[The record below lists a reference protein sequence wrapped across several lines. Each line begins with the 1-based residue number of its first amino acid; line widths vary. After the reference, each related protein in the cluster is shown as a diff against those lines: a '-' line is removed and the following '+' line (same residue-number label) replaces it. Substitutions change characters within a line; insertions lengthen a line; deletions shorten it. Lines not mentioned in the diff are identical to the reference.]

1 MAPRIRLHTIL
12 FLFFTLISS
21 VPVLMLDGWV
31 QQSAL
36 NKEIAAVK
44 EKHLLVAHN
53 LTGDLSSYATSVKS
67 AFRLV
72 SRNLAQAKSIDG
84 FPELL
89 QTLNFYHISV
99 VNANGKVVRSVSST
113 SFTGDTYISSATLK
127 TLQPFM
133 QQAAEQD
140 GNILFSDLVRGVNN
154 EPTLYLLQVLPNSQF
169 AIGALSTQHF
179 IKAQQKVTFGRRGHA
194 AIVDRTGHAIAHP
207 LEEWRKS
214 MKDMSSLPP
223 VTMMMQGKTGVSKFF
238 TPAMQAD
245 MIAGYTTVPEV
256 GWGVMIP
263 QPFEELQERAK
274 DVKYVAL
281 AIALLGIGV
290 AGFISWYLAGI
301 LARPIQ
307 AVVDS
312 ARGVH
317 NGYPIAHASTTQHFV
332 PPELRELIGSFNQM
346 VDEIQEKNALM
357 EETTT
362 RLEEAQRIAH
372 VGNWELDVEND
383 KLWCSD
389 EFYRICNISPSEFQA
404 NYQSLV
410 KLVHPEER
418 RLFEKSIKYALD
430 QGERFNIEHRI
441 LLPDGSECYVHHEGT
456 ITNSN
461 DDSTRR
467 IVGII
472 HDITERKQYEDQLIK
487 QANFDPLTDLP
498 NRNLLL
504 DRLNQT
510 LLTAKRNKLMVGLLH
525 INLDHF
531 KDVNDTYGHIS
542 GDNLL
547 IQTAIRLQSCIR
559 QSDTLA
565 RLGGDEFTVI
575 LNDLSQEEDAS
586 FVASKIIANLEQP
599 FLVDGYEVFIGASI
613 GITIYPNDADA
624 TNDAH
629 NPVSMLRH
637 ADIALSRAKDSGRNT
652 FCYFT
657 AAMDQEVINRM
668 GLANDLRR
676 AVEQNEFSVFYQ
688 PIINLNSGQI
698 VSAEA
703 LVRWFHPT
711 RGAVSPAE
719 FIPLAEE
726 TGLIDPLG
734 KHVLNKACKEA
745 ASWQN
750 LTATPPRVSVNLSVR
765 QLKLGLTKETI
776 IKILNDSGLASN
788 QLIFEITES
797 MIMTDTE
804 ESIKWMNSIRELG
817 IEFSVDDFG
826 TGYSSLSYLKRLP
839 VDILKIDR
847 SFINDVM
854 TNSEDASLIETIIAI
869 GRSQR
874 LKVVAE
880 GVEEKN
886 QLNFLHKMQC
896 DSVQGYFYSKPLPA
910 NEFAELLISWNPNK
924 ARQHYTDDN
933 DNDQNIMVLS
943 G

>member
-12 FLFFTLISS
+12 FLLFTLIAS

-99 VNANGKVVRSVSST
+99 INADGNVIRTVSST
-113 SFTGDTYISSATLK
+113 SFTGEANITPATLK

-133 QQAAEQD
+133 QMVSAQA
-140 GNILFSDLVRGVNN
+140 GNILFSDLIRGVNN
-154 EPTLYLLQVLPNSQF
+154 DPTLYLLQALPNGQF

-179 IKAQQKVTFGRRGHA
+179 IEAQQKVTFGRRGHA

-207 LEEWRKS
+207 LKEWRES
-214 MKDMSSLPP
+214 MKDMSSIPP
-223 VTMMMQGKTGVSKFF
+223 VALMMQGKTGVAKFF

-274 DVKYVAL
+274 DVRYVAL
-281 AIALLGIGV
+281 AIALLGIAI

-307 AVVDS
+307 AVVDA
-312 ARGVH
+312 ARGVPQG
-317 NGYPIAHASTTQHFV
+317 NSISHASTSQRFV
-332 PPELRELIGSFNQM
+332 PPELRELMGSFNQM
-346 VDEIQEKNALM
+346 VDEIHEKNSIM

-372 VGNWELDVEND
+372 VGNWEWDIENNT
-383 KLWCSD
+383 LWCSD
-389 EFYRICNISPSEFQA
+389 EFYRICSISPSEFLN

-410 KLVHPEER
+410 KLVHPEEQ

-456 ITNSN
+456 ITNSYG
-461 DDSTRR
+461 DSSRR
-467 IVGII
+467 LVGII

-510 LLTAKRNKLMVGLLH
+510 LLIAKRNKQMIGLLH

-547 IQTAIRLQSCIR
+547 IQTARRLQSCLR

-586 FVASKIIANLEQP
+586 FVASKIITNLEQP

-613 GITIYPNDADA
+613 GITIYPNDTDA
-624 TNDAH
+624 TNVAH

-657 AAMDQEVINRM
+657 ASMDQEVTNRM

-676 AVEQNEFSVFYQ
+676 ALEQNEFSVYYQ
-688 PIINLNSGQI
+688 PIINLDSGQI

-711 RGAVSPAE
+711 RGAVSPAD

-734 KHVLNKACKEA
+734 KDVLNKACQVA
-745 ASWQN
+745 ASWKN
-750 LTATPPRVSVNLSVR
+750 LTAIPPRVSINLSVR

-776 IKILNDSGLASN
+776 IQILNDSGLTSN

-817 IEFSVDDFG
+817 VEFSVDDFG

-847 SFINDVM
+847 SFIKDVM

-869 GRSQR
+869 GRSQQ

-896 DSVQGYFYSKPLPA
+896 DSVQGYYYSKPLPA
-910 NEFAELLISWNPNK
+910 EEFAELLKTWNPNK
-924 ARQHYTDDN
+924 ARQDYTVHN
-933 DNDQNIMVLS
+933 DNDKNIMVLS

>member
-1 MAPRIRLHTIL
+1 
-12 FLFFTLISS
+12 
-21 VPVLMLDGWV
+21 LDI
-31 QQSAL
+31 
-36 NKEIAAVK
+36 E
-44 EKHLLVAHN
+44 
-53 LTGDLSSYATSVKS
+53 
-67 AFRLV
+67 
-72 SRNLAQAKSIDG
+72 
-84 FPELL
+84 
-89 QTLNFYHISV
+89 
-99 VNANGKVVRSVSST
+99 
-113 SFTGDTYISSATLK
+113 
-127 TLQPFM
+127 
-133 QQAAEQD
+133 
-140 GNILFSDLVRGVNN
+140 NN
-154 EPTLYLLQVLPNSQF
+154 T
-169 AIGALSTQHF
+169 
-179 IKAQQKVTFGRRGHA
+179 
-194 AIVDRTGHAIAHP
+194 
-207 LEEWRKS
+207 
-214 MKDMSSLPP
+214 
-223 VTMMMQGKTGVSKFF
+223 
-238 TPAMQAD
+238 
-245 MIAGYTTVPEV
+245 
-256 GWGVMIP
+256 
-263 QPFEELQERAK
+263 
-274 DVKYVAL
+274 
-281 AIALLGIGV
+281 
-290 AGFISWYLAGI
+290 
-301 LARPIQ
+301 
-307 AVVDS
+307 
-312 ARGVH
+312 
-317 NGYPIAHASTTQHFV
+317 
-332 PPELRELIGSFNQM
+332 
-346 VDEIQEKNALM
+346 
-357 EETTT
+357 
-362 RLEEAQRIAH
+362 
-372 VGNWELDVEND
+372 
-383 KLWCSD
+383 LWCSD
-389 EFYRICNISPSEFQA
+389 EFYRICNISPSEFLN

-418 RLFEKSIKYALD
+418 RLFEKSIKFALD

-441 LLPDGSECYVHHEGT
+441 LLPDGSERYVHHEGT

-461 DDSTRR
+461 NDSSRR
-467 IVGII
+467 LVGII

-510 LLTAKRNKLMVGLLH
+510 LLVAKRNKQMVGLLH

-547 IQTAIRLQSCIR
+547 IQTARRLQSCLR

-586 FVASKIIANLEQP
+586 YVASKIIANLEQP
-599 FLVDGYEVFIGASI
+599 FLVDGYEVYIGASI
-613 GITIYPNDADA
+613 GITIYPIDTVSN
-624 TNDAH
+624 NDAH

-637 ADIALSRAKDSGRNT
+637 ADIALSRAKNSGRNT

-657 AAMDQEVINRM
+657 ASMDQEVTNRM
-668 GLANDLRR
+668 GLANDLRK
-676 AVEQNEFSVFYQ
+676 AVEQNEFSVYYQ
-688 PIINLNSGQI
+688 PIINLDSGQI

-734 KHVLNKACKEA
+734 KVVLNKACKVA
-745 ASWQN
+745 TSWQN

-776 IKILNDSGLASN
+776 IQILNDSGLASN

-817 IEFSVDDFG
+817 VEFSVDDFG

-847 SFINDVM
+847 SFIKDVM

-869 GRSQR
+869 GRSQQ

-896 DSVQGYFYSKPLPA
+896 DSVQGYYYSKPLPA
-910 NEFAELLISWNPNK
+910 NEFADLLKSWSPDK
-924 ARQHYTDDN
+924 ARQDYTDHN
-933 DNDQNIMVLS
+933 DNDQNFMVLS

>member
-12 FLFFTLISS
+12 FLSFTLISS

-53 LTGDLSSYATSVKS
+53 LTGDLSSYAISVKS

-72 SRNLAQAKSIDG
+72 SQNLALDKNIDG
-84 FPELL
+84 SRELL

-99 VNANGKVVRSVSST
+99 IDADGNVKRTVSPA
-113 SFTGDTYISSATLK
+113 SFSGEADITPDRLK
-127 TLQPFM
+127 TLQPFIKEATA
-133 QQAAEQD
+133 QPES
-140 GNILFSDLVRGVNN
+140 IFFSDLVRGVDN
-154 EPTLYLLQVLPNSQF
+154 EPTLYLLQALPKNQF

-179 IKAQQKVTFGRRGHA
+179 IEAQRKVTFGRRGHA

-214 MKDMSSLPP
+214 MKDMSSIPP
-223 VTMMMQGKTGVSKFF
+223 VTLMMQGKTGVSKFF

-245 MIAGYTTVPEV
+245 MVAGYTTVPNV

-263 QPFEELQERAK
+263 QPFEELEERAK

-281 AIALLGIGV
+281 TIALLGIGV

-312 ARGVH
+312 ARRVPQG
-317 NGYPIAHASTTQHFV
+317 NPISHVSTSQRFL
-332 PPELRELIGSFNQM
+332 PPELRELMGSFNQM
-346 VDEIQEKNALM
+346 VDEIQEKNTIM

-372 VGNWELDVEND
+372 VGNWELDVDND
-383 KLWCSD
+383 ILWCSD
-389 EFYRICNISPSEFQA
+389 EFYRICNITPSEFQN
-404 NYQSLV
+404 NYQSLM

-418 RLFEKSIKYALD
+418 RLFEKSIKYALEK
-430 QGERFNIEHRI
+430 GARFNIEHRI
-441 LLPDGSECYVHHEGT
+441 LLPSGQECYVHHEGT
-456 ITNSN
+456 VTNPN
-461 DDSTRR
+461 DSSTQRL
-467 IVGII
+467 VGII

-510 LLTAKRNKLMVGLLH
+510 LFAAKRNNQMVGLLH

-547 IQTAIRLQSCIR
+547 IQVAERLQLCLR
-559 QSDTLA
+559 KSDSLA

-575 LNDLSQEEDAS
+575 LNNLTHEDDAS
-586 FVASKIIANLEQP
+586 VVASKIISNMEKP

-613 GITIYPNDADA
+613 GITIYPNDTESVDDDN
-624 TNDAH
+624 T
-629 NPVSMLRH
+629 PMSMLRH

-657 AAMDQEVINRM
+657 TSMDQEVTNRM
-668 GLANDLRR
+668 ALANDMRR
-676 AVEQNEFSVFYQ
+676 AVEQNDFTVYYQ
-688 PIINLNSGQI
+688 PIVDLSSGHI
-698 VSAEA
+698 ASAEA

-711 RGAVSPAE
+711 RGAVSPAH

-734 KHVLNKACKEA
+734 KSVLDKACKVA
-745 ASWQN
+745 ASWQDF
-750 LTATPPRVSVNLSVR
+750 TEMPPRVSVNLSVR

-776 IKILNDSGLASN
+776 IKILNESGLSPSR
-788 QLIFEITES
+788 LTFEITES

-804 ESIKWMNSIRELG
+804 ESIKWMNSIKGLG

-847 SFINDVM
+847 SFIKDVM
-854 TNSEDASLIETIIAI
+854 TNPEDASLIETIIAI

-886 QLNFLHKMQC
+886 QLNFLHQMQC
-896 DSVQGYFYSKPLPA
+896 DSVQGYYYSKPLPA
-910 NEFAELLISWNPNK
+910 NEFAELLKSWNPKK
-924 ARQHYTDDN
+924 ACQHYSDN
-933 DNDQNIMVLS
+933 NYNDKSIMVLS

>member
-1 MAPRIRLHTIL
+1 
-12 FLFFTLISS
+12 
-21 VPVLMLDGWV
+21 MLDGWV

-53 LTGDLSSYATSVKS
+53 LTGDLSSYAISVKS

-72 SRNLAQAKSIDG
+72 SQNLALNKNIDG
-84 FPELL
+84 SPELL

-99 VNANGKVVRSVSST
+99 IDADGNVKRTVSSA
-113 SFTGDTYISSATLK
+113 SFAGKPDITPGKLK
-127 TLQPFM
+127 LLQPFIKE
-133 QQAAEQD
+133 AATQP
-140 GNILFSDLVRGVNN
+140 GNILFSDLVRGVDN
-154 EPTLYLLQVLPNSQF
+154 EPTLYLLQALPKNQF
-169 AIGALSTQHF
+169 VIGALSTQHF
-179 IKAQQKVTFGRRGHA
+179 IEAQRNVTFGRRGHA

-223 VTMMMQGKTGVSKFF
+223 VALMMQGKTGVSKFF

-245 MIAGYTTVPEV
+245 MIAGYTTVPDV

-290 AGFISWYLAGI
+290 AGYISWYLAGI

-312 ARGVH
+312 ARGVPQG
-317 NGYPIAHASTTQHFV
+317 NPISHVSTSQRFL
-332 PPELRELIGSFNQM
+332 PPELRELMGSFNQM
-346 VDEIQEKNALM
+346 VDEIQEKNAIM

-372 VGNWELDVEND
+372 VGNWELDVVND

-389 EFYRICNISPSEFQA
+389 EFYRICNISPSEFQN
-404 NYQSLV
+404 NYQSLIN
-410 KLVHPEER
+410 LVHPEER
-418 RLFEKSIKYALD
+418 RLFKKSIKHALD
-430 QGERFNIEHRI
+430 KGARFNIEHRI
-441 LLPDGSECYVHHEGT
+441 LLPNGCECYVHHEGT

-461 DDSTRR
+461 DGSNQRL
-467 IVGII
+467 VGII

-510 LLTAKRNKLMVGLLH
+510 LLAAKRNNQMVGLLH

-547 IQTAIRLQSCIR
+547 IQTAKRLQSCLR

-565 RLGGDEFTVI
+565 RPGGDEFTVI
-575 LNDLSQEEDAS
+575 LNNLSQEEDAS
-586 FVASKIIANLEQP
+586 FVASKIITKLEQP

-613 GITIYPNDADA
+613 GITIYPNDTD
-624 TNDAH
+624 TTDDAH
-629 NPVSMLRH
+629 IPISMLRH

-657 AAMDQEVINRM
+657 TSMDQEVTNRM
-668 GLANDLRR
+668 ALANDLRK
-676 AVEQNEFSVFYQ
+676 AVEQNDFTVYYQ
-688 PIINLNSGQI
+688 PIVNLNSGHI

-711 RGAVSPAE
+711 RGAVSPAH

-726 TGLIDPLG
+726 TGLIDLLG
-734 KHVLNKACKEA
+734 KNVLDKACKVA
-745 ASWQN
+745 ASWQDF
-750 LTATPPRVSVNLSVR
+750 TATPPRVSVNLSVR

-776 IKILNDSGLASN
+776 IKILNESGLPPSR
-788 QLIFEITES
+788 LIFEITES

-804 ESIKWMNSIRELG
+804 ESIKWMNSIKGLG

-847 SFINDVM
+847 SFIKDVM
-854 TNSEDASLIETIIAI
+854 TNPEDASLIETIIAI

-874 LKVVAE
+874 LRVVAE

-886 QLNFLHKMQC
+886 QLNFLHQMQC
-896 DSVQGYFYSKPLPA
+896 DSVQGYYYSKPLPA
-910 NEFAELLISWNPNK
+910 NEFAELLKSWNPK
-924 ARQHYTDDN
+924 KVRQHYSDGN
-933 DNDQNIMVLS
+933 YNDQNMMVLS